1 MRVATVPPSTTLALT
16 TDDMWSRATG
26 ILAMK
31 RYRGGRPQTRSM
43 RKGNIVGAVE
53 PEVCQERIR
62 PGPTPLTY
70 ACGVAVSARSG

>member
-16 TDDMWSRATG
+16 TDDMWSMATG

-43 RKGNIVGAVE
+43 RKGK
-53 PEVCQERIR
+53 EVCQERIR